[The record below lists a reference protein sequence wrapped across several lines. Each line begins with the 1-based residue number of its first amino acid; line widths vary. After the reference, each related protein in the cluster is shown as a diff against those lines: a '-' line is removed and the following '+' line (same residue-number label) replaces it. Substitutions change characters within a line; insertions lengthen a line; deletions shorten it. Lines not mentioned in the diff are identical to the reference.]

1 VTADRI
7 AEHEDEHMTRRR
19 RVAFGAAGLAF
30 VVAGAAV
37 AAMWPRSDVPR
48 DPDAVVVLGG
58 AGFER
63 AELGIELAE
72 RYGAML
78 VLSSSAINFGRER
91 GADCQHD
98 PTILCSYPQ
107 PATTAGEARTVAAL
121 VEERGW
127 DHVTVATS
135 DFHTTRA
142 RVLFRQ
148 CLGDRVTVVGARPS
162 ANWARGLPTYAAEAA
177 ATLAAL
183 TTRRAC

>member
-1 VTADRI
+1 
-7 AEHEDEHMTRRR
+7 MTRRGR
-19 RVAFGAAGLAF
+19 IALGAAGLAL
-30 VVAGAAV
+30 VLSGAAV
-37 AAMWPRSDVPR
+37 AALWPRNDVPR

-58 AGFER
+58 AGYER

-72 RYGAML
+72 RYDAVL

-91 GADCQHD
+91 GVACEQY
-98 PTILCSYPQ
+98 PAVRCLYRPQ
-107 PATTAGEARTVAAL
+107 PATTAGEARAVAAL
-121 VEERGW
+121 VEESGW

-148 CLGDRVTVVGARPS
+148 CLGDRVSVVGARPS
-162 ANWARGLPTYAAEAA
+162 ESWARGLRTYLVEAVG
-177 ATLAAL
+177 TVAAL

>member
-1 VTADRI
+1 
-7 AEHEDEHMTRRR
+7 MTRRGR
-19 RVAFGAAGLAF
+19 IALGAAGLAL
-30 VVAGAAV
+30 VLSGAAV
-37 AAMWPRSDVPR
+37 AALWPRNDVPR

-58 AGFER
+58 AGYER

-72 RYGAML
+72 HYDATL

-98 PTILCSYPQ
+98 PAILCLYPQ

-121 VEERGW
+121 VEERDW
-127 DHVTVATS
+127 DHVTIATS

-162 ANWARGLPTYAAEAA
+162 ERWVRGQRTYFREAA
-177 ATLAAL
+177 GTVAAL
-183 TTRRAC
+183 TVRRAC